1 MDTPRSLALTNI
13 VSNYEMN
20 SFSKSVGAI
29 LKMLNL
35 LQKIDLRHVLSGHV
49 NTLVD
54 EETGS
59 KLWGD
64 FLIFYGF
71 PLVVGVTLYVRG
83 VILSDGALDVATNAL
98 AILAG
103 LLFNLFV
110 VLHSLSWPK
119 ITHPMKETGRRLA
132 GQVYANIA
140 YCILISLIALVALT
154 ISANS
159 SSCGRARL
167 IFSSVSVYL
176 IVHFGLTMLMVL
188 RRTYII
194 IQDDFSSK
202 D

>member
-1 MDTPRSLALTNI
+1 M
-13 VSNYEMN
+13 
-20 SFSKSVGAI
+20 F
-29 LKMLNL
+29 NL
-35 LQKIDLRHVLSGHV
+35 LQKIDLRHVFSGHV

-71 PLVVGVTLYVRG
+71 PFVVSIILYVRG
-83 VILSDGALDVATNAL
+83 VILSDVALDVATNAL

-110 VLHSLSWPK
+110 LLHSLSWPK
-119 ITHPMKETGRRLA
+119 KTHPMKDTGRRMA
-132 GQVYANIA
+132 EQVYTNIA
-140 YCILISLIALVALT
+140 YCILVSLIALVALI

-159 SSCGRARL
+159 SSCSRVRL
-167 IFSSVSVYL
+167 ISSGVSVYL

-202 D
+202 DK